1 MNTGRLCLKRWNI
14 QVGVER
20 DVAGGSG
27 KSRVRVD
34 LYLEHKLVLSCE
46 ELQAIFDRLLAE
58 GIPRVSG
65 GAGKSGKYAIIVA

>member
-1 MNTGRLCLKRWNI
+1 M
-14 QVGVER
+14 GVER

-58 GIPRVSG
+58 EYLECLVEQENLGNMLLSWRDGFNP
-65 GAGKSGKYAIIVA
+65 